1 MLDKN
6 TATPLYQ
13 QIVDYV
19 REKIKSGEYQ
29 PGQILPSEAKF
40 CEEFGVSRI
49 TVRNA
54 IQMLVDEDLVVKHH
68 GKGSFVTDWA
78 DRKMHETFQ
87 GFEDVC
93 AQQHIQV
100 YSHILSTRQIP
111 GSQEIL
117 KELKQPA
124 GSRVICI
131 EHVNIA
137 NSVPAALER
146 LYLPAEKYSFLLKRN
161 LENQLLRKVIVS
173 ESSYDVKE
181 VCVKHYRLDVAL
193 ASEQEA
199 EHLNINPG
207 DPLFMVQS
215 TLVLPDGTPLC
226 FSKQLLPG
234 SICSLTLSS
243 RENNLNIHIDV

>member
-6 TATPLYQ
+6 TAIPLYQ

-19 REKIKSGEYQ
+19 REKIRTGEYQ
-29 PGQILPSEAKF
+29 PGQILPSEARF

-87 GFEDVC
+87 SFEDVC
-93 AQQHIQV
+93 AKQHIQV
-100 YSHILSTRQIP
+100 YSHILSNRQIP
-111 GSQEIL
+111 GSQAIL
-117 KELKQPA
+117 KELKLA
-124 GSRVICI
+124 SGSRVICI
-131 EHVNIA
+131 ERVSIA

-146 LYLPAEKYSFLLKRN
+146 LYLPAEKYAFLLQRN
-161 LENQLLRKVIVS
+161 IENQQIRKVLVID
-173 ESSYDVKE
+173 SSFDANE
-181 VCVKHYRLDVAL
+181 IGVKHYRLDVAL

-207 DPLFMVQS
+207 DPLYVIQS
-215 TLVLPDGTPLC
+215 TLVLPDGSPIC
-226 FSKQLLPG
+226 FFKQLIPG

-243 RENNLNIHIDV
+243 RENNLKIHIDV